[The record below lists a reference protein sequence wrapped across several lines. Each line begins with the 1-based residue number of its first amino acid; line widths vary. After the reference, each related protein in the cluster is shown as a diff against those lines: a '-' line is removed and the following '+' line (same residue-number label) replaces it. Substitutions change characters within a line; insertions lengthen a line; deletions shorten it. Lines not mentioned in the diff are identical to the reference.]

1 MKLLAFA
8 KLNLSLAI
16 LGRRADGYHELLSVA
31 QTIDLADEIDI
42 RRRTHGVFLESDLGL
57 PVEEDLAGR
66 AATLLLSTKAG
77 GGGTEIRIRKRIP
90 VRAGLGGGSSD
101 AAAVLWSLDGL
112 IPPRLPKEDL
122 LSLAARLGSDVP
134 LFLTGGRTRIAG
146 RGERVT
152 PLLSGK
158 EERFVLLVPPIAC
171 ATAEVYARFDRLPRA
186 PRPAE
191 APLGWNDLEWAAL
204 DLYPGLAPYREAV
217 ASLGAAYHGMSGA
230 GSTFFAVF
238 DRDDRAAAAV
248 AVLESGCPKAS
259 VFLCRATARGQEEG
273 NGADRD

>member
-31 QTIDLADEIDI
+31 QTIDLADELDVRGRARGILLD
-42 RRRTHGVFLESDLGL
+42 SDLGL
-57 PVEEDLAGR
+57 PVDEDLAGR
-66 AATLLLSTKAG
+66 AATLLLSTKG
-77 GGGTEIRIRKRIP
+77 GDGGAEIRIRKRIP
-90 VRAGLGGGSSD
+90 VGAGLGGGSSD
-101 AAAVLWSLDGL
+101 AAAVLWSLDRL

-122 LSLAARLGSDVP
+122 LSHAARLGSDVP
-134 LFLTGGRTRIAG
+134 LFLAGGRTRIAG

-152 PLLSGK
+152 PLRSGK

-171 ATAEVYARFDRLPRA
+171 ATVDVYARFDRLPLA

-191 APLGWNDLEWAAL
+191 PPLGWNDLERAAL
-204 DLYPGLAPYREAV
+204 DLYPGLALYREAV
-217 ASLGAAYHGMSGA
+217 ASLGGEYHGMSGA

-238 DRDDRAAAAV
+238 NRDDRAADAV
-248 AVLESGCPKAS
+248 AALERGCPEAS